1 MKKIFTMAVA
11 IILASCSQAELE
23 ETSVGQKEIKF
34 SNLNDKV
41 TRAAN
46 DNNSNYPKIRNYH
59 PIHD

>member
-1 MKKIFTMAVA
+1 MKKIFTMAATA

-34 SNLNDKV
+34 SDLNDKV

-46 DNNSNYPKIRNYH
+46 DNNSNYKV
-59 PIHD
+59 